1 MAVSPLPSPRAPQ
14 PFPHLWRGG
23 GRSPTS
29 HLHPTAD
36 RVPGIH
42 PGRAVSRQ
50 LLFAYLPGSINTR
63 VTFIERAGTQFMTF
77 KTIITG
83 ATGMVGEGVLLE
95 CLNHPAVEQVL
106 VINRKPG
113 GMSHPKLREINHTD
127 FLNLAPIEPQ
137 LAGYDACFFCLGV
150 SSVGM
155 SQQEYKHITY
165 DLTLN
170 VAQLLAK
177 DNPDM
182 TFCYITGAGTDS
194 SEHGRI
200 AWARVKGA
208 TENALMRLFKRA
220 YMFRP
225 GFMKATPGQKNVKSY
240 YQWFAWVYP
249 IGRALYPA
257 GFCTLREVGQAM
269 INAVIKGYPQPIL
282 EVKDIVQLAKA

>member
-1 MAVSPLPSPRAPQ
+1 LLIR
-14 PFPHLWRGG
+14 
-23 GRSPTS
+23 
-29 HLHPTAD
+29 TAQSTL
-36 RVPGIH
+36 RV
-42 PGRAVSRQ
+42 A
-50 LLFAYLPGSINTR
+50 
-63 VTFIERAGTQFMTF
+63 FIERESTQFVSF

-113 GMSHPKLREINHTD
+113 GVSHPKLREIIHTD

-155 SQQEYKHITY
+155 SQQAYKHTTY

-208 TENALMRLFKRA
+208 TENALLRLFKRA

-240 YQWFAWVYP
+240 YHWFAWVYP

-257 GFCTLREVGQAM
+257 GFCTLQEVGLAM
-269 INAVIKGYPQPIL
+269 INAVTKGYSQPIL
-282 EVKDIVQLAKA
+282 DVKDIVRLARA